1 MTIRRAENPYDLCQ
15 FQFANG
21 KCCGMPAHPKY
32 NGLCLN
38 HGTIHSRTNAREDD
52 LYNLLVSPANGQ
64 LTQAEINQALT
75 RLFEALAANRI
86 STRRAATLAY
96 IGHLLLQAYS
106 GLKAEARMVELQGAR
121 DLRMLLKMKYGP
133 ALRKDAEKRMGQEK
147 GPVNGDNG
155 SAVRKT
161 GQEKPKT
168 HPRKPIRGAK
178 NAPPS

>member
-1 MTIRRAENPYDLCQ
+1 MSNRRIDPDYNLCQ

-38 HGTIHSRTNAREDD
+38 HGTIHSRANAREDD
-52 LYNLLVSPANGQ
+52 LYNLLVSPASGLLSQ
-64 LTQAEINQALT
+64 EEINLALT

-106 GLKAEARMVELQGAR
+106 GLKAEARMTELQGAR

-133 ALRKDAEKRMGQEK
+133 ALRKEAEKRVAEGVTQEK
-147 GPVNGDNG
+147 G
-155 SAVRKT
+155 
-161 GQEKPKT
+161 
-168 HPRKPIRGAK
+168 
-178 NAPPS
+178 

>member
-1 MTIRRAENPYDLCQ
+1 MSNQRIDPTYDLCQ

-38 HGTIHSRTNAREDD
+38 HGTIHSCANAREDD
-52 LYNLLVSPANGQ
+52 LYNLLVSPANGL
-64 LTQAEINQALT
+64 LTQEEINQALT

-133 ALRKDAEKRMGQEK
+133 ALRREAERAVAKEEAANQEKR
-147 GPVNGDNG
+147 
-155 SAVRKT
+155 S
-161 GQEKPKT
+161 
-168 HPRKPIRGAK
+168 GAE
-178 NAPPS
+178 

>member
-1 MTIRRAENPYDLCQ
+1 MTIKRAENPYDLCQ

-38 HGTIHSRTNAREDD
+38 HGTIHSRANAREDD
-52 LYNLLVSPANGQ
+52 LYNLLVSPSNGL

-106 GLKAEARMVELQGAR
+106 GLKAEAHMTAMQGAR
-121 DLRMLLKMKYGP
+121 DLHMLLKMKYGP
-133 ALRKDAEKRMGQEK
+133 ALRREAERAVAKEQE
-147 GPVNGDNG
+147 
-155 SAVRKT
+155 AA
-161 GQEKPKT
+161 QENRT
-168 HPRKPIRGAK
+168 VTSDR
-178 NAPPS
+178 

>member
-1 MTIRRAENPYDLCQ
+1 MRYDFAMTITRAETPYDLCQ

-38 HGTIHSRTNAREDD
+38 HGTIHSRANAREDD
-52 LYNLLVSPANGQ
+52 LYNLLVSPANGL
-64 LTQAEINQALT
+64 LTQEEINQALT

-96 IGHLLLQAYS
+96 IAYLLLQAYS
-106 GLKAEARMVELQGAR
+106 GLKAEARLVELQGSR

-133 ALRKDAEKRMGQEK
+133 ALRKEAEKRVAEGVTQEK
-147 GPVNGDNG
+147 RPVASD
-155 SAVRKT
+155 
-161 GQEKPKT
+161 
-168 HPRKPIRGAK
+168 
-178 NAPPS
+178 

>member
-1 MTIRRAENPYDLCQ
+1 MTIKRAENPYDLCQ

-38 HGTIHSRTNAREDD
+38 HGTIHRRANAREDD

-64 LTQAEINQALT
+64 LSQAEINQALT
-75 RLFEALAANRI
+75 KLFEALAANRI

-106 GLKAEARMVELQGAR
+106 GLQAEARMLELQSAR
-121 DLRMLLKMKYGP
+121 DLHMLLKMKYGP
-133 ALRKDAEKRMGQEK
+133 ALRKEVERRMAEEK
-147 GPVNGDNG
+147 SPVG
-155 SAVRKT
+155 SDR
-161 GQEKPKT
+161 
-168 HPRKPIRGAK
+168 
-178 NAPPS
+178 